1 MTQAFLSSWVHS
13 ESKPGSH
20 RGCWLTGSR
29 LGEESEQ
36 SSVSRARPKKRNQR
50 QLGYWGNLP
59 GGGPSALGLAV
70 RAGVFWEKQNKPQQ
84 GRSRQK
90 E

>member
-13 ESKPGSH
+13 ERKPGSH

-36 SSVSRARPKKRNQR
+36 SSVSRARPKRRNQR
-50 QLGYWGNLP
+50 
-59 GGGPSALGLAV
+59 
-70 RAGVFWEKQNKPQQ
+70 
-84 GRSRQK
+84 
-90 E
+90 